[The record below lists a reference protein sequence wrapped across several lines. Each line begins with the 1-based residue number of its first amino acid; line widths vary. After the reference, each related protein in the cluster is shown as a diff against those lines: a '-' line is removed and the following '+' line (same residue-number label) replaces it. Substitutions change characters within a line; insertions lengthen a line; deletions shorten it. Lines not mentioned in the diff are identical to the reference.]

1 MNFFVQ
7 FRYQRN
13 CVCFFPEVMLSAVV
27 RIHQVKVRST
37 DMQSENFLVLFFVQR
52 DRVYLFSGNRSDF
65 FSILKLKLI
74 LDFVTVY
81 EVIYYTWHVLSSV
94 LFLMHFLV
102 WLLSMRVSRS
112 IPKRFWNILTLFSQK
127 GKHRVILW

>member
-1 MNFFVQ
+1 
-7 FRYQRN
+7 
-13 CVCFFPEVMLSAVV
+13 MLSAVV

-52 DRVYLFSGNRSDF
+52 DRVYLSSGNRSDF

-81 EVIYYTWHVLSSV
+81 EVIYHTWHVLSSA

-102 WLLSMRVSRS
+102 WLLNMRVSRS